1 MKKDYPLTFNQKL
14 RQHIYH
20 NIQQF
25 DVKPQK
31 NLGLKHAA
39 VAITIVEADKGND
52 AAIILTL
59 RSSRLK
65 NHSGQWALP
74 GGRIDQGETP
84 EQTALRELSE
94 EVGLTLTR
102 DTLIGRLDDY
112 ITRSGYAIT
121 PVIVWGGK
129 NTEFIPNPAEVNSV
143 HRIHFKELLRTD
155 SPILEN
161 IPESSHPVLY
171 MPIGLSWIAAPT
183 AAMVYQFREV
193 AILGKQ
199 TRVVHFEQPYFAW
212 K

>member
-1 MKKDYPLTFNQKL
+1 MKNDYPLTFNQKL
-14 RQHIYH
+14 RQHIYN

-25 DVKPQK
+25 DVKPHK
-31 NLGLKHAA
+31 SLGLKHAA
-39 VAITIVEADKGND
+39 VAITIVEAENIKD

-74 GGRIDQGETP
+74 GGQIDKGETP

-94 EVGLTLTR
+94 EVGLTLTM

-112 ITRSGYAIT
+112 TTRSGYVIT
-121 PVIVWGGK
+121 PVVVWGGK
-129 NTEFIPNPAEVNSV
+129 NTKFTPNPAEVSSV

-171 MPIGLSWIAAPT
+171 MPIGSSWIAAPT
-183 AAMVYQFREV
+183 AAIVYQFREV
-193 AILGKQ
+193 AILGNK
-199 TRVVHFEQPYFAW
+199 TRVAHFEQPYFAW